1 VKKLA
6 NNAQT
11 VFTEGSWQQHHLTG
25 SSKAG
30 DGSKK
35 KSEKKIK
42 IKNIHSAFVIAVD
55 LDLHP
60 PWQAI

>member
-11 VFTEGSWQQHHLTG
+11 VFTEDSWQQHHLTG
-25 SSKAG
+25 SSKVG
-30 DGSKK
+30 GGSK
-35 KSEKKIK
+35 EKNEKK

-55 LDLHP
+55 FDLHP